1 MSTRSDDWED
11 SAVAGLRPPRE
22 RVDPRCRSWWLAQVV
37 VSAVCVVGP
46 LFVLGLS
53 IEAARWWFL
62 TPAIVAAV
70 LSVMAMVVVP
80 RVRWAIHRWEATDQ
94 ALYSR
99 SGLFWHE
106 WRAAPLSRV
115 QSVDMVR
122 GPLQQR
128 FGLATISVTT
138 ASAKGEVKIQAL
150 DADVAEA
157 MVDRFTLLTEADQQD
172 AT

>member
-1 MSTRSDDWED
+1 MTTSDADQREETTF
-11 SAVAGLRPPRE
+11 GLRPPRN
-22 RVDPRCRSWWLAQVV
+22 RVDPRCRQWWLSQVLVAAGCVLAPLVVLGVLIEPARAWFLWPAVV
-37 VSAVCVVGP
+37 VALVTVPAV
-46 LFVLGLS
+46 VL
-53 IEAARWWFL
+53 
-62 TPAIVAAV
+62 
-70 LSVMAMVVVP
+70 VP
-80 RVRWAIHRWEATDQ
+80 RVRWAIHRWEATDE
-94 ALYSR
+94 AVYSR

-128 FGLATISVTT
+128 FGLATVAVTT
-138 ASAKGEVKIQAL
+138 ASAKGEVKIKAL
-150 DADVAEA
+150 DADVAAE

>member
-1 MSTRSDDWED
+1 MSTRNDDRPS
-11 SAVAGLRPPRE
+11 SALAGLRPPRE
-22 RVDPRCRSWWLAQVV
+22 RVDPRCRQWWLAQVV
-37 VSAVCVVGP
+37 VTAACVVVP
-46 LFVLGLS
+46 LVVLGIW
-53 IEAARWWFL
+53 IEAARWWFHW
-62 TPAIVAAV
+62 PAIVAAV
-70 LSVMAMVVVP
+70 LSVVGMVMVP

-150 DADVAEA
+150 DADVAEE

>member
-1 MSTRSDDWED
+1 MSTRNDDWEA

-22 RVDPRCRSWWLAQVV
+22 RVDPRCRSWWRAQVMV
-37 VSAVCVVGP
+37 TAVCVVVP
-46 LFVLGLS
+46 LVVLGLW

-62 TPAIVAAV
+62 WPAIVVAL
-70 LSVMAMVVVP
+70 LSVVAIVVVP

-99 SGLFWHE
+99 SGLLWHE

-150 DADVAEA
+150 DADVAEE